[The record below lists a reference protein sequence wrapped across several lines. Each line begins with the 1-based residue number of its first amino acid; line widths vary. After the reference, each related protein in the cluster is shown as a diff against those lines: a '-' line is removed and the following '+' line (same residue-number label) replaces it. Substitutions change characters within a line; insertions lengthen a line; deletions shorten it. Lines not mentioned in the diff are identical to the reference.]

1 MKAGSGTLYLTS
13 PNSYSGGTT
22 IEAGVLKFV
31 ANALGTGSIAI
42 AGGTLQWASGNTQ
55 DISKSIGLLGPGIVA
70 ALDTNGNNIA
80 FSGGLAGSGGLTKFG
95 AGNLTL
101 NAFAFYSG
109 ITTINAGSII
119 LGNQNG
125 LGSGPV
131 VVNVS
136 NGVSFASGLANAY
149 FGSLGGPGSL
159 VLTTAG
165 NTAIALAVG
174 QDNVSTTYSGQ
185 LSGKG
190 SLTKS
195 GSGAL
200 LLAASNAYSGTT
212 AINQG
217 ELLVNGSLASAVT
230 VNSGGTLGGMGHLS
244 SVTVESG
251 GLLAP
256 GGATPQMSLGGT
268 LTLLSSAVMD
278 YQLDTPSDSDM
289 VYMPSGRLA
298 LNDQQFADFYFT
310 PLGGFGE
317 GAYTLIDAGSIT
329 GNLGTSTSGTINGLP
344 AYIATQGDS
353 LVLTVVPEPS
363 TLAILLTAAV
373 GAAGRA
379 ARTSRPKRRQ

>member
-1 MKAGSGTLYLTS
+1 M
-13 PNSYSGGTT
+13 
-22 IEAGVLKFV
+22 
-31 ANALGTGSIAI
+31 
-42 AGGTLQWASGNTQ
+42 QWASGNTQ

-174 QDNVSTTYSGQ
+174 QDNVLTTYSGQ

-217 ELLVNGSLASAVT
+217 ELLVDGSLASAVT

-278 YQLDTPSDSDM
+278 YQTR
-289 VYMPSGRLA
+289 YA
-298 LNDQQFADFYFT
+298 LGQRH
-310 PLGGFGE
+310 
-317 GAYTLIDAGSIT
+317 
-329 GNLGTSTSGTINGLP
+329 GLH
-344 AYIATQGDS
+344 
-353 LVLTVVPEPS
+353 
-363 TLAILLTAAV
+363 AV
-373 GAAGRA
+373 GPACPQRPAIRRLLLYPAWRLRRRRLHAYRRRFDYGQ
-379 ARTSRPKRRQ
+379 SRNEHQRHDRWIASLHCHPRR